1 MDTGRIVF
9 LVVGVVVVFAVGRL
23 MIHSGRRYVADE
35 TGGRR
40 GAASGA
46 NLVAV
51 LFHLATLGVVALIAV
66 LPLGGA
72 PDERFLL
79 RTGVLLL
86 VLAAVYGI
94 TLGLLNRRREQAMVA
109 EYEIQTRQDPGEVT
123 YGVGPERTV
132 EPRVEPVAETSP
144 DRTRLR

>member
-1 MDTGRIVF
+1 MDPDRMVF
-9 LVVGVVVVFAVGRL
+9 LIVGVVVVVIVGRL
-23 MIHSGRRYVADE
+23 MVHSGRRYVAS
-35 TGGRR
+35 GSGRR

-72 PDERFLL
+72 ANDRLLL
-79 RTGVLLL
+79 RIGILLL
-86 VLAAVYGI
+86 ILAAVYGI
-94 TLGLLNRRREQAMVA
+94 TLALLSRRREQAMVA
-109 EYEIQTRQDPGEVT
+109 EFDAPPPQRVDSEIT
-123 YGVGPERTV
+123 YGVPPEHRIPPRT
-132 EPRVEPVAETSP
+132 ESTP